1 MFVALR
7 DISFAKGRFIL
18 IGSVVAL
25 ITLLVGS
32 LTGLAAGLANQN
44 ISSVMNMKAD
54 AVVFSQ
60 PAEGEKADW
69 NDSRINLEM
78 WEKWKSDSAVISV
91 EPLGIQR
98 AKVTGNKETGVV
110 LFGVRPSSTIA
121 GEAPS
126 GNGMVRLSR
135 NSAKELNS
143 YSGDLVTIGKKKYTV
158 EQVSNESWY
167 EHSPVILMTVSD
179 LKEYSESIG
188 QSDTFANVL
197 LIDKKDDKADLS
209 ALNKEAGT
217 VSKSKLDS
225 YSALSTFKSELGS
238 LGLMILMLF
247 GISALVIGSFF
258 TVWSIQRKPDIAV
271 LKSLGASTRSLVID
285 ALFQASIVLILG
297 ISIGILAT
305 ISLGLTLG
313 DSLPFII
320 TPLTMGIPA
329 VLMFVTGLAG
339 ATFSIRS
346 VLKADPLTALNT
358 SR

>member
-54 AVVFSQ
+54 EVVFSQ
-60 PAEGEKADW
+60 PIEGEKTDW
-69 NDSRINLEM
+69 NDSRISLEM
-78 WEKWKSDSAVISV
+78 WEKWKNDSNVASA

-98 AKVTGNKETGVV
+98 AKVSTDKETGAI

-135 NSAKELNS
+135 NSAKELDA

-158 EQVSNESWY
+158 EQVGNESWY
-167 EHSPVILMTVSD
+167 EHSPVILMTISD

-188 QSDTFANVL
+188 QTNTFANVIL
-197 LIDKKDDKADLS
+197 VDKKDDTADLS
-209 ALNKEAGT
+209 ALNNEAGT
-217 VSKSKLDS
+217 VSKTKLNS
-225 YSALSTFKSELGS
+225 YTALSTFKSELGS
-238 LGLMILMLF
+238 LGLMVLMLV

-258 TVWSIQRKPDIAV
+258 TVWAIQRKPDVAV
-271 LKSLGASTRSLVID
+271 LKALGASTRSLVRD
-285 ALFQASIVLILG
+285 SLSQAVIVLLLG
-297 ISIGILAT
+297 IGVGILAT
-305 ISLGLTLG
+305 ISLGLTIG
-313 DSLPFII
+313 GSLPFII
-320 TPLTMGIPA
+320 NPWTMGIPA
-329 VLMFVTGLAG
+329 ILMLITGLAG
-339 ATFSIRS
+339 SAFAIRS
-346 VLKADPLTALNT
+346 VVKADPLTALNT